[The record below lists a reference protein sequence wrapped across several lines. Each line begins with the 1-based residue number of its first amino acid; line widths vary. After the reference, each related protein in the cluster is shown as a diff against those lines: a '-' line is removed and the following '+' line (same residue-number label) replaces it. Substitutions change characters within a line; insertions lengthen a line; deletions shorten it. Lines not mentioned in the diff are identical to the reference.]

1 MRPEAILFD
10 LDDTLISY
18 DGASDAAWLEISRGY
33 VEAARPA
40 FGLETMLAALEKQ
53 RRWFW
58 DDPERHRIGRQDLFA
73 ARREIIR
80 VALLGIGVTDPDVPD
95 RLAGDFTDVQDRLV
109 CLFPGTIDAL
119 DRFRREGMRMALI
132 TNGTVRLQQAKIDR
146 FGLGPY
152 FEFVQIE
159 EAAGVG
165 KPDPRAYILAL
176 DRLRLEARQVWM
188 VGDNLVWDVQGA
200 QRLGIFAVWNDFRGR
215 GLPRDAGIVPDRIVR
230 SIGEL
235 LPEGMMPDK
244 NPLYCTP

>member
-1 MRPEAILFD
+1 MLPEAILFD

-18 DGASDAAWLEISRGY
+18 DGASDTAWLEISRGY

-40 FGLETMLAALEKQ
+40 FDHETMLTALEKQ

-58 DDPERHRIGRQDLFA
+58 DDPERHRIGRQDLLA

-80 VALLGIGVTDPDVPD
+80 ETLLRLGVTDPAVPD
-95 RLAGDFTDVQDRLV
+95 RLAADFSDVQDRLV
-109 CLFPGTIDAL
+109 CLFPGTIRAL
-119 DRFRREGMRMALI
+119 ERLQRIGMRMAVI

-146 FGLGPY
+146 FGLGPF
-152 FEFVQIE
+152 FEFIQIE

-165 KPDPRAYILAL
+165 KPDSRAYLLAL

-200 QRLGIFAVWNDFRGR
+200 QRLGIFAIWNDFRGR
-215 GLPRDAGIVPDRIVR
+215 GLPRDSGIVPDRIIR
-230 SIGEL
+230 HIGEL
-235 LPEGMMPDK
+235 PEEERS
-244 NPLYCTP
+244 